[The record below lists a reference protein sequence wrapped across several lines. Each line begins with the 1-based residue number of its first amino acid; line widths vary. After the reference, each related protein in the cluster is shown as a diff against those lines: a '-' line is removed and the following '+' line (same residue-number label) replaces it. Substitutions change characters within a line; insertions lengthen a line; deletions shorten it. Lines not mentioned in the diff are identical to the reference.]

1 MAGLKKTLI
10 VVVIGGLL
18 LTAALVAGVLGSNG
32 LALAQ
37 EKGITVRV
45 LLYSGRPD
53 PTYELADSQVIEKV
67 KAMVAEAKKLD
78 GYAKESVIPANI
90 GYKGILVSNPEKRGG
105 LPVRFA
111 VYKGTIEL
119 MDGQK
124 QFLEDKGGA
133 VEKMLMDEAIRKG
146 VIEETI
152 LKRMKKE
159 KEQ

>member
-1 MAGLKKTLI
+1 MVGLKKTLFVMVTWVLLI
-10 VVVIGGLL
+10 TPMAVVGIILCGDI
-18 LTAALVAGVLGSNG
+18 
-32 LALAQ
+32 ALAE
-37 EKGITVRV
+37 EKAITVRV

-53 PTYELADSQVIEKV
+53 PMYELVDPQVIEKV
-67 KAMVAEAKKLD
+67 KASVTEAKTLD
-78 GYAKESVIPANI
+78 GYDKETVIPANI
-90 GYKGILVSNPEKRGG
+90 GYKGILVSNPEKKAG

-124 QFLEDKGGA
+124 RFLEDKGGA

-159 KEQ
+159 KGR